1 MILKENLRRVNVIT
15 EEERK
20 EWIPKRHQ
28 TIKTWEIDRNGMRV
42 VFSRHMYKRINK
54 AHDPKHPV
62 HPGISRVIDSAA
74 EAMVDWWINEANI
87 DVNHPRRFYRKM
99 SDEYYINGTSSENQ
113 YGDVLFKFMKR
124 GNFREIS
131 GPDIILN
138 INNWKLHVKT
148 VTRSFLNMVRPH
160 GIKNQHIRTGKLQE
174 YTGGAIAGQQE
185 AQEVQEAEEAE
196 EAPKVQESTDFQAK
210 LKGLKTT
217 MISKINSLRFMDQS
231 TKTSLIQSI
240 ENVMLE
246 ENTKEN
252 LLSAGAKIKD
262 VVQSGAVAIPWGKPE
277 DARYFTG
284 EQGYVNAT
292 IGNWEKLLRSLL
304 LRQINWEDLIK
315 LDDECC
321 AEARRKTIREMEGQM
336 NRIER
341 MGGRR
346 ENPHFQILIE
356 AVNVIRDCT
365 CEDLKLIL
373 DSFSDETAE
382 RWAINSGGN
391 ILAHYHRMLAI
402 RRDWDLCEAER

>member
-1 MILKENLRRVNVIT
+1 
-15 EEERK
+15 
-20 EWIPKRHQ
+20 
-28 TIKTWEIDRNGMRV
+28 
-42 VFSRHMYKRINK
+42 
-54 AHDPKHPV
+54 
-62 HPGISRVIDSAA
+62 
-74 EAMVDWWINEANI
+74 
-87 DVNHPRRFYRKM
+87 
-99 SDEYYINGTSSENQ
+99 
-113 YGDVLFKFMKR
+113 
-124 GNFREIS
+124 
-131 GPDIILN
+131 
-138 INNWKLHVKT
+138 
-148 VTRSFLNMVRPH
+148 
-160 GIKNQHIRTGKLQE
+160 
-174 YTGGAIAGQQE
+174 
-185 AQEVQEAEEAE
+185 
-196 EAPKVQESTDFQAK
+196 
-210 LKGLKTT
+210 
-217 MISKINSLRFMDQS
+217 
-231 TKTSLIQSI
+231 
-240 ENVMLE
+240 MLE

-252 LLSAGAKIKD
+252 LLGAGAKIKD